1 MGLTNTKK
9 KYVAK
14 LTGRKW
20 NTKEEAIEDNKRYRT
35 NVHYRY
41 HIKSSNYKSPYI
53 DYKIPFIPEKKIKL
67 TNAGLA
73 TGATLS
79 TNMLDSIADNAKR
92 AGLSL
97 KTALGLAVKE
107 STLGNPTFDL
117 VSRAKISNVDKSELN
132 RAKLYN
138 PKAVIKPKQNIGA
151 NETGI
156 YGSKLIN
163 YNSDDNPY
171 NSATMYIF
179 RKAKTYEDN
188 IRMLEETEAYADRL
202 SAKNQSLPHKSYLQV
217 GFEKYKND
225 PYSYN
230 PGQDNYPQLVEQRAN
245 EVWNSPEIQTWY
257 KRRLESAGKKS
268 K

>member
-1 MGLTNTKK
+1 MSLINTKK

-14 LTGRKW
+14 LTGKRFS
-20 NTKEEAIEDNKRYRT
+20 TKEEAIADNNKYRNDVT
-35 NVHYRY
+35 YRY
-41 HIKSSNYKSPYI
+41 SVKSHKYKSPYTN
-53 DYKIPFIPEKKIKL
+53 YVIPFIPEKKIKL

-79 TNMLDSIADNAKR
+79 TNMLDSIADNAQR

-97 KTALGLAVKE
+97 KTALGFAVKE
-107 STLGNPTFDL
+107 STLGNPTYDL
-117 VSRAKISNVDKSELN
+117 VNRAKISNIDKQEVN
-132 RAKLYN
+132 KAKKYN
-138 PKAVIKPKQNIGA
+138 PNIVIKPQQNIGF
-151 NETGI
+151 NERGITG
-156 YGSKLIN
+156 SELIN
-163 YNSDDNPY
+163 YHTDDNPY
-171 NSATMYIF
+171 NDASMYIYN
-179 RKAKTYEDN
+179 KAKTYEDAV
-188 IRMLEETEAYADRL
+188 RMHEETEAYADRL
-202 SAKNQSLPHKSYLQV
+202 AAKNQRLPHKSTLQV
-217 GFEKYKND
+217 GFEKYKKD